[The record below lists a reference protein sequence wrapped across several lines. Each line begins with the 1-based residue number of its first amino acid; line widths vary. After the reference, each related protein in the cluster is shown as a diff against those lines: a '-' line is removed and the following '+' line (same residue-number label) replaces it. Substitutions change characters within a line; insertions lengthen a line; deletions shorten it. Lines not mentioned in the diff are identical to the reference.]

1 MKKLLFVVL
10 VCAGIVLN
18 SWSAFA
24 LTTNYKT
31 FSDGT
36 VLTAADLNN
45 LQTNYTNAD
54 NAILNGDTF
63 TGNMLWHSGADI
75 MMYSDT
81 GSTLYAAIYGNN
93 GQIVGAPQKDGVYGI
108 TLSYAANTLKIQCNG
123 ATCSD
128 SNPGYVVMD
137 STTAGQ
143 KVTLRIN
150 SDTHLLEDAGG
161 TSDFLQGGS
170 GPAFGTTAG
179 TAWANQR
186 PFFMYSCNAD
196 DTSANVFFL
205 ISPTP
210 NYTSTPNLANRIG
223 YHNTVPTSANDYN
236 VFAMTATD
244 VTGYTSVPC
253 MLVGGVNAVKDASDD
268 WTFSALATTTG
279 IGKFH
284 EESLFTFPVAQMG
297 ANNGQFLYA
306 ASAKAPTWATP
317 ANIVATYSISL
328 DGSVEYVHATANAGN
343 CVANGAPA
351 NEQLSLALP
360 YASFYS
366 SAAYPL
372 VPFGHMVV
380 NNVGEVGFGALRN
393 NSLAL
398 LYQHA
403 ATFTSLKDNELS
415 LNTADDLSFK
425 INYKAF

>member
-1 MKKLLFVVL
+1 MVRDGGKALAINGNGVIEYAGANNPGWVSNIGLDLTAGVL
-10 VCAGIVLN
+10 KI
-18 SWSAFA
+18 
-24 LTTNYKT
+24 
-31 FSDGT
+31 
-36 VLTAADLNN
+36 TAADGTDL
-45 LQTNYTNAD
+45 
-54 NAILNGDTF
+54 
-63 TGNMLWHSGADI
+63 
-75 MMYSDT
+75 
-81 GSTLYAAIYGNN
+81 ST
-93 GQIVGAPQKDGVYGI
+93 
-108 TLSYAANTLKIQCNG
+108 T
-123 ATCSD
+123 
-128 SNPGYVVMD
+128 NPGWI
-137 STTAGQ
+137 TAPSQATPGLLVAL
-143 KVTLRIN
+143 KVTAA
-150 SDTHLLEDAGG
+150 THVLEDDTG
-161 TSDFLQGGS
+161 TSDFLQGAS

-179 TAWANQR
+179 TAWGNQR
-186 PFFMYSCNAD
+186 PFYLYFCNAD
-196 DTSANVFFL
+196 DTDANAFFF

-210 NYTSTPNLANRIG
+210 NYTSTPNLAARIG
-223 YHNTVPTSANDYN
+223 YHNIVPTSPSDYN
-236 VFAMTATD
+236 IFAMTPTN
-244 VTGYTSVPC
+244 VTGYTTRPVVLIGCVTMTKS
-253 MLVGGVNAVKDASDD
+253 AADD
-268 WTFSALATTTG
+268 WKFSALSTTTG

-284 EESLFTFPVAQMG
+284 EDSLFTFPVAQMG

-306 ASAKAPTWATP
+306 TSAKAPTWATP

-366 SAAYPL
+366 AAAYPL

-380 NNVGEVGFGALRN
+380 NNVGEVGFGALRD